1 MNSAIKRFTAA
12 CVSALMALALFPTTP
27 VRAEEDIPVW
37 AQDPNYQEE
46 EPLTAQEELPS
57 SFDLRDRGV
66 VTPVKLQDPHATCW
80 AFAGIA
86 AAETS
91 IISDLG
97 APADLDLS
105 EKHLAWFAM
114 HPVQEVDDPS
124 QAGEGITVFNESEG
138 GSSAA
143 YAGVSSIVV
152 STLFSAGIGPV
163 YENDTD
169 GLVGFPYRGKEGLTV
184 LDVFSNNEY
193 KGRWMEDMRRR
204 FIQAYGSEK
213 DALEE
218 ILKTTDFKSLDEYLE
233 QDWEQKRRNV
243 KTNYYSDLDD
253 WSIPTTNEEGVSNR
267 NVFVG
272 YTLRDGNILP
282 ELTNIVDSH
291 YVGYSEEGMRA
302 TKQELMA
309 GHGVAIGYRA
319 DVALPGLEEWGGYL
333 NKKTWA
339 HYTLGLE
346 RDNHSVCIVGWDDN
360 YPASNF
366 THPQVDMDDDEAAKV
381 TTPPGDGAWIVKNSW
396 GCADGTGTAVNDG
409 SQVLGK
415 TDWGVDGSGYFYI
428 SYYDNSLSMPESFK
442 FDNDLDGDEFYSH
455 VYDYMPAT
463 DRFYELSDSKA
474 MSSANV
480 FTAEADEQVVSV
492 STRTMKS
499 NSRVTFALYHLHDD
513 AKSPVDG
520 ELVETQ
526 SYNIPYAGFH
536 RLDLTN
542 PFKVKAG
549 QKFSVVSTVSQ
560 VAEDGTPTY
569 EVAAS
574 RAENEES
581 AKERGAGFFCTAVV
595 HKGESYLYRNGE
607 WHDWVDH
614 LQNAIKAED
623 GEVVDNFSIK
633 AFALPWD
640 GTDYECVGGDKATWT
655 QGGSVGLSFTYE
667 EANEHGRPVFDH
679 ATVDGE
685 EIDLASCVVNDTNM
699 VIALSAEYLSGL
711 SVGEHAIVA
720 YFGDGDPVTA
730 TFTIVAAEQSSGD
743 GQGQVT
749 PSDAGKDADVKPGG
763 AGNNAGGKSNT
774 GARQSSASGKGTAGS
789 GLPRTGDETSPL
801 SVAFALGIACT
812 LLVAVLRLRGQR
824 REDS

>member
-1 MNSAIKRFTAA
+1 MNSAIKRLTAA

-57 SFDLRDRGV
+57 SFDLRDTGV

-143 YAGVSSIVV
+143 YVGVSSIVV

-396 GCADGTGTAVNDG
+396 GCADGTGTAVNDD

-474 MSSANV
+474 MSS
-480 FTAEADEQVVSV
+480 
-492 STRTMKS
+492 
-499 NSRVTFALYHLHDD
+499 
-513 AKSPVDG
+513 
-520 ELVETQ
+520 
-526 SYNIPYAGFH
+526 
-536 RLDLTN
+536 
-542 PFKVKAG
+542 VK
-549 QKFSVVSTVSQ
+549 
-560 VAEDGTPTY
+560 
-569 EVAAS
+569 
-574 RAENEES
+574 R
-581 AKERGAGFFCTAVV
+581 
-595 HKGESYLYRNGE
+595 LYRGSGRASCFGLHA
-607 WHDWVDH
+607 HD
-614 LQNAIKAED
+614 
-623 GEVVDNFSIK
+623 EVQLSGDLC
-633 AFALPWD
+633 ALP
-640 GTDYECVGGDKATWT
+640 
-655 QGGSVGLSFTYE
+655 
-667 EANEHGRPVFDH
+667 
-679 ATVDGE
+679 
-685 EIDLASCVVNDTNM
+685 LA
-699 VIALSAEYLSGL
+699 
-711 SVGEHAIVA
+711 
-720 YFGDGDPVTA
+720 
-730 TFTIVAAEQSSGD
+730 
-743 GQGQVT
+743 
-749 PSDAGKDADVKPGG
+749 
-763 AGNNAGGKSNT
+763 
-774 GARQSSASGKGTAGS
+774 
-789 GLPRTGDETSPL
+789 
-801 SVAFALGIACT
+801 
-812 LLVAVLRLRGQR
+812 
-824 REDS
+824 